1 MSNIIR
7 ARIKGGVIE
16 PLEQMDLPEG
26 QEVMIALLTTPTT
39 ADHVAFQG
47 SAGKWKG
54 TLDADALI
62 RNIYA
67 DRLVAT
73 RPAPAL

>member
-1 MSNIIR
+1 MTGTIR

-26 QEVMIALLTTPTT
+26 QEVMVTILTVPSMT
-39 ADHVAFQG
+39 DHAAFQR
-47 SAGKWKG
+47 SAGQWKG
-54 TLDADALI
+54 TLDAEELI

-67 DRLVAT
+67 DRVVLT
-73 RPAPAL
+73 RPVPSL

>member
-1 MSNIIR
+1 MSGTIR

-26 QEVMIALLTTPTT
+26 QEVMVTILTLPT
-39 ADHVAFQG
+39 ASDREAFQR
-47 SAGKWKG
+47 SAGQWKG
-54 TLDADALI
+54 TLDAEMLI

-67 DRLVAT
+67 DRLVST
-73 RPAPAL
+73 RPVPTL

>member
-1 MSNIIR
+1 MSGTIR

-26 QEVMIALLTTPTT
+26 QEVMVTILTVPTMT
-39 ADHVAFQG
+39 DREAFQR
-47 SAGKWKG
+47 SAGQWKG
-54 TLDADALI
+54 TLDAEELI

-67 DRLVAT
+67 DRVVLT

>member
-1 MSNIIR
+1 MSGPIR

-26 QEVMIALLTTPTT
+26 QEVMVTILTLPT
-39 ADHVAFQG
+39 ASDREAFQR
-47 SAGKWKG
+47 SAGQWKG
-54 TLDADALI
+54 TIDAEELI

-67 DRLVAT
+67 DRLVST
-73 RPAPAL
+73 RPVPAL

>member
-1 MSNIIR
+1 MSGTIR

-26 QEVMIALLTTPTT
+26 QEVMVTILTVPTVT
-39 ADHVAFQG
+39 DHNAFQR

-54 TLDADALI
+54 TLDAEELI

-67 DRLVAT
+67 DRLVST
-73 RPAPAL
+73 RPVPTL

>member
-1 MSNIIR
+1 MSGTIR

-16 PLEQMDLPEG
+16 PLEQLDLPEG
-26 QEVMIALLTTPTT
+26 QEVMVTILTVPTM
-39 ADHVAFQG
+39 ADHHAFQR
-47 SAGKWKG
+47 SAGQWKG
-54 TLDADALI
+54 TLDAEELI

-67 DRLVAT
+67 DRLVST